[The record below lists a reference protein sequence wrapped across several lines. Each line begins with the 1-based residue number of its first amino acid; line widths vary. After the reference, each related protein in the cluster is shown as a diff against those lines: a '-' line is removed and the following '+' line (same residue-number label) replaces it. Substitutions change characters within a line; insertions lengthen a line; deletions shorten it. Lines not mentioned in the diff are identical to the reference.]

1 MFSCCLSCSARSAS
15 MPPSPAVPARQTLT
29 ADPKPP
35 DVSGVGGTASQ
46 HDVRKYGAKGDGTM
60 QDTAAVQAAIDAA
73 NSAGGGTVLVP
84 PGKYAVAR
92 IELRSNVALRLN
104 KGATLLG
111 STERKDYASGPSVVV
126 LAAGPTI
133 SPSRAKARSTARRPP
148 TTALAGARH
157 SAGVPYESRAAG
169 KMPRRDVSRRDSA
182 E

>member
-1 MFSCCLSCSARSAS
+1 
-15 MPPSPAVPARQTLT
+15 
-29 ADPKPP
+29 
-35 DVSGVGGTASQ
+35 
-46 HDVRKYGAKGDGTM
+46 M

-126 LAAGPTI
+126 LARGRPY
-133 SPSRAKARSTARRPP
+133 RRR
-148 TTALAGARH
+148 GRRH
-157 SAGVPYESRAAG
+157 
-169 KMPRRDVSRRDSA
+169 D
-182 E
+182 